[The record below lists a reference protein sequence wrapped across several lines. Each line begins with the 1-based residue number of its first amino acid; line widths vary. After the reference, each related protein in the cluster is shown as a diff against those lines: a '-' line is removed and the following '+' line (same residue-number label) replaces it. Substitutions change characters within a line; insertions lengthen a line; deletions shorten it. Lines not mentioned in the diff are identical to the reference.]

1 MSRSLSHEVGILTL
15 GRVFTYAVMFLV
27 PLVNVRTL
35 SVEEYGYYRQFWLLF
50 ETLTP
55 MAILG
60 FSRSLLYYLPRVET
74 RGEKSAYITQ
84 TVLFLALG
92 SVVAMGIYAVMAIW
106 FGEGLGA
113 TARAFFWR
121 LCFFTLF
128 MVVTDYLEVLF
139 VAQRRPVAQ
148 SAYHVTAWGL
158 QAIVVMAVS
167 YLTRDV
173 SAIIWAITLLGLARF
188 VFGIL
193 YTNSNYGLSLHAV
206 SRGSLREQAS
216 FAVPVGL
223 AGIGVIMITQTDK
236 FLINRFMGREAFA
249 IYSVGAFQV
258 PLANIIQS
266 SISNVTFPLMAKYQK
281 AGQYAELI
289 GLWQRSLMKA
299 VVLFFPIFV
308 FLEVTARP
316 FITILFTEQY
326 ADATP
331 VFMIYLLLFL
341 RGSIEAGAIIQVF
354 NRTVFSVV
362 AFFVGFVVDVILGIL
377 LYKTMGRLGVP
388 LAALLTLTTLSAA
401 SLWFSAKLL
410 GTSLLKLVPAWPLTK
425 RFLVAAAPG
434 VILSLLYQR
443 WPVTNVYQMG
453 AAGLLYSGLYAGLC
467 AWTRLVTVDDL
478 KALVGRTSI

>member
-15 GRVFTYAVMFLV
+15 GRVVTYAVMFIV

-35 SVEEYGYYRQFWLLF
+35 SMEEYGYYRQFWLLF

-74 RGEKSAYITQ
+74 REEKSAYITQ
-84 TVLFLALG
+84 TVLYLALG
-92 SVVAMGIYAVMAIW
+92 SVVAMGVYAVMAIW

-121 LCFFTLF
+121 LCIFTLF

-148 SAYHVTAWGL
+148 SAYHVAAWGL

-167 YLTRDV
+167 YLTHDV
-173 SAIIWAITLLGLARF
+173 SAIIWAVTIFGLARF
-188 VFGIL
+188 AFGII
-193 YTNSNYGLSLHAV
+193 YTNANYGLSLRVV
-206 SRGSLREQAS
+206 SRASLREQAS

-223 AGIGVIMITQTDK
+223 AGIGVILITQTDK

-266 SISNVTFPLMAKYQK
+266 SISNVTFPMMAKYQK

-377 LYKTMGRLGVP
+377 LYQTMGRLGVP
-388 LAALLTLTTLSAA
+388 LAALLTLTTLSVA
-401 SLWFSAKLL
+401 SLWYSAKLL
-410 GTSLLKLVPAWPLTK
+410 GTSLLELVPARPLMK
-425 RFLVAAAPG
+425 RFLVAVAPG
-434 VILSLLYQR
+434 VILWLLYQR

-453 AAGLLYSGLYAGLC
+453 VAGLLYSGLYAGLC

>member
-1 MSRSLSHEVGILTL
+1 LSRSLSHEVGILTL
-15 GRVFTYAVMFLV
+15 GRVFTYAVMFFV

-74 RGEKSAYITQ
+74 REEQSAYITQ
-84 TVLFLALG
+84 TVLFLTLG
-92 SVVAMGIYAVMAIW
+92 SLVAMGVYAVMAIQ

-121 LCFFTLF
+121 LCVFTLF
-128 MVVTDYLEVLF
+128 MVVTDFLEVLF
-139 VAQRRPVAQ
+139 AAQRRPVAQ
-148 SAYHVTAWGL
+148 STYHATVWGL
-158 QAIVVMAVS
+158 QAVVVMAVS

-173 SAIIWAITLLGLARF
+173 SAIIWAVTLFGLARF
-188 VFGIL
+188 LFGIT
-193 YTNSNYGLSLHAV
+193 YTNAHYGLSLRVV
-206 SRGSLREQAS
+206 SRRSLREQAS

-223 AGIGVIMITQTDK
+223 AGIGVILITQTDK
-236 FLINRFMGREAFA
+236 FIINRFMGREAFA

-258 PLANIIQS
+258 PLTNIIQG
-266 SISNVTFPLMAKYQK
+266 SISNVTFPMMAKYQK
-281 AGQYAELI
+281 AGQYAELV
-289 GLWQRSLMKA
+289 GLWQRSLMKS

-331 VFMIYLLLFL
+331 VFMIYMLLFL
-341 RGSIEAGAIIQVF
+341 RSSIETGAIIQVF

-362 AFFVGFVVDVILGIL
+362 GFFIGFGVNVILGIL
-377 LYKTMGRLGVP
+377 LFKTMGRSGVP
-388 LAALLTLTTLSAA
+388 LAALITLTTLSVA
-401 SLWFSAKLL
+401 SLWYAAKLL
-410 GTSLLKLVPAWPLTK
+410 GTPLFKLVPVQPLTK

-434 VILSLLYQR
+434 AILWLLYQK
-443 WPVTNVYQMG
+443 WPVTNVYQMAVAG
-453 AAGLLYSGLYAGLC
+453 ILYAALYAGLC